1 MNRCP
6 PRDNFRKIWAFVG
19 TNKTDTLCAGV
30 RINWVRW
37 EGLHCKEFL
46 WEIKLTLNKWTK
58 MGKSYQKCK
67 DIVPRRLS
75 LSLYEVSGWF
85 TPRSTFKP
93 ASLLFQISRSKC
105 TQFLGYV
112 HNRKLTEQRRFWATR
127 VNQKWA
133 FFSLN
138 MLWRYQICMAK
149 CPYSK
154 RDDLPKNL

>member
-37 EGLHCKEFL
+37 QGLHCKEFL

-58 MGKSYQKCK
+58 MGKSYKKCK

-93 ASLLFQISRSKC
+93 ASLLLQISRSKC

-112 HNRKLTEQRRFWATR
+112 HNRKLTRIYPMNLLSSQLRKTS
-127 VNQKWA
+127 
-133 FFSLN
+133 FFVSLSS
-138 MLWRYQICMAK
+138 
-149 CPYSK
+149 SK
-154 RDDLPKNL
+154 PIKPLA